1 MELLTQN
8 SKLKKTS
15 KEFGKRVFNFGI
27 PAFEDPETGR
37 RTCPFAGSC
46 AKICYARK
54 GAYIWGNVKPAF
66 VARYNATKQDDF
78 VDVMCAEIKR
88 KRVDYLRVHDS
99 GDYYSRAYIAKWI
112 EIARRNPNVKF
123 YSYTK
128 SIPLFKEIDLP
139 ENYDIIYSEGSTVD
153 HLIDTNVD
161 RHSRIF
167 DSAESLRQNDYADA
181 SKYDLYATK
190 WFSNTN
196 KVGLVI
202 H

>member
-1 MELLTQN
+1 MELITQN

-15 KEFGKRVFNFGI
+15 KKFGKRVFNFGI
-27 PAFEDPETGR
+27 PAFADPESGK

-54 GAYIWGNVKPAF
+54 GAYAWGNVKPAYI
-66 VARYNATKQDDF
+66 ARYNATKQDDF
-78 VDVMCAEIKR
+78 VDVMTKEIQR
-88 KRVDYLRVHDS
+88 KRVEFMRVHDS

-128 SIPLFKEIDLP
+128 SIPLFKEVDLP
-139 ENYDIIYSEGSTVD
+139 DNYDIIYSEGSTVD
-153 HLIDTNVD
+153 HLIDTTTD

-167 DSAESLRQNDYADA
+167 DSAESLSSAGYADA
-181 SKYDLYATK
+181 SEYDLYATK
-190 WFSNTN
+190 WFNENN

>member
-15 KEFGKRVFNFGI
+15 KEFGVRVFNFGI
-27 PAFEDPETGR
+27 PAFSDPETGK
-37 RTCPFAGSC
+37 RTCPFAGAC

-54 GAYIWGNVKPAF
+54 GAYIWSNVKPAF
-66 VARYNATKQDDF
+66 IARYNATKKEDF
-78 VDVMCAEIKR
+78 VDVMCSEIKR

-99 GDYYSRAYIAKWI
+99 GDYYSRAYIAKWL
-112 EIARRNPNVKF
+112 EIARRNPTVKF

-128 SIPLFKEIDLP
+128 SIPLFKEIDIP
-139 ENYDIIYSEGSTVD
+139 DNYNIIYSEGSTVD
-153 HLIDTNVD
+153 HLINTDID

-167 DSAESLRQNDYADA
+167 DSAESLSTAGYADA
-181 SKYDLYATK
+181 SSLDLFATK
-190 WFSNTN
+190 WFTKNN
-196 KVGLVI
+196 KIGLVI

>member
-1 MELLTQN
+1 MELLTRN

-27 PAFEDPETGR
+27 PAFSDPETG
-37 RTCPFAGSC
+37 
-46 AKICYARK
+46 
-54 GAYIWGNVKPAF
+54 
-66 VARYNATKQDDF
+66 
-78 VDVMCAEIKR
+78 KR

-139 ENYDIIYSEGSTVD
+139 DNYDIIYSEGSTVD
-153 HLIDTNVD
+153 DLIDTTID

-167 DSAESLRQNDYADA
+167 DTVGALSAAGYADA
-181 SKYDLYATK
+181 SNYDLYATK
-190 WFSNTN
+190 WFNKN
-196 KVGLVI
+196 HKVGLVI